1 MKVRIRN
8 GEQGFYVLL
17 PDQVML
23 ETGWSVGQALEVTFA
38 TNELRLKIKPD
49 SQDEAHIAE
58 LVALAHEEALDLFEG
73 DELAKERWMASPILG
88 LDNRSPNQM
97 LCSKADINTLRLLI
111 ARLES
116 GTLI

>member
-1 MKVRIRN
+1 M
-8 GEQGFYVLL
+8 Q
-17 PDQVML
+17 PDNQ
-23 ETGWSVGQALEVTFA
+23 E
-38 TNELRLKIKPD
+38 
-49 SQDEAHIAE
+49 EAHIAE
-58 LVALAHEEALDLFEG
+58 LVALAHEEALELFEG

-88 LDNRSPNQM
+88 LGNKSPNQM